1 LKFDRP
7 DADRRIRQADRLAR
21 ILRVLRL
28 VDSPGRLNADQIAGE
43 LGVSRRTVLRDIK
56 TLEFAGVPI
65 FYDRNRNSYEI
76 RSDYGLTVPKLT
88 TSEIVGQTIAAVIA
102 RAAGVDATGTASSAT
117 SKIAAVASEDDQQL
131 FADAREVLSAISL
144 QFVDHTGHE
153 QAIQTVQQ
161 ALLTNR
167 CLQATYRSPYQ
178 QNSICLTLAPVRLC
192 LIKQALYLIA
202 VPGDANQPKTYR
214 IARFESVELT
224 AQPAKPIPN
233 FDLHDYLGNAWA
245 VFRGSE
251 SYDVSIRFNPTAAKI
266 VTETTWHRTQRADAS
281 DDGSVILHF
290 TVDGLDEIGEWLL
303 TWTGQAEVIAP
314 QELRTMLVQRLQAGL
329 QLNDS
334 PQCR

>member
-1 LKFDRP
+1 MPNSRP

-43 LGVSRRTVLRDIK
+43 LAVSRRTGLRDIK

-65 FYDRNRNSYEI
+65 FYDRYRNSYEI

-88 TSEIVGQTIAAVIA
+88 TSEIVGQTIAAAIA
-102 RAAGVDATGTASSAT
+102 RAAGVDSTGVASSTT

-131 FADAREVLSAISL
+131 FADARELLSAIGL
-144 QFVDHTGHE
+144 QFVDHSGHE
-153 QAIQTVQQ
+153 QAIQAVQQ

-178 QNSICLTLAPVRLC
+178 QNSICLTLAPVLC

-202 VPGDANQPKTYR
+202 VPDGANQPKTYR
-214 IARFESVELT
+214 VARFESVELT
-224 AQPAKPIPN
+224 AQPAKPIPD
-233 FDLHDYLGNAWA
+233 FDLQDYLGNAWA
-245 VFRGSE
+245 VFRDSE
-251 SYDVSIRFNPTAAKI
+251 TYDVSLRFNPTAAKI
-266 VTETTWHRTQRADAS
+266 VTETTWHRTQRADTS

-290 TVDGLDEIGEWLL
+290 TVDGLDEICEWLL
-303 TWTGQAEVIAP
+303 TWTGQAEAIAP
-314 QELRTMLVQRLQAGL
+314 QQLRTMLVQRLQAGL

-334 PQCR
+334 PQSR